1 MYADTCFE
9 ETSAYCGLQ
18 LAEMEANRDLSQV
31 IVHLD
36 MDAFF
41 ANVET
46 LHNPELAG
54 KPFAVVSPI
63 EDRFVPVTPIPIC
76 LGRAGNSDYCVV

>member
-1 MYADTCFE
+1 MQVFNVDLVSFLKFAKMDKE
-9 ETSAYCGLQ
+9 
-18 LAEMEANRDLSQV
+18 RDLSQT

-46 LHNPELAG
+46 LHNPDLTG
-54 KPFAVVSPI
+54 KPFVVVRDLLRQPSVSPTGVC
-63 EDRFVPVTPIPIC
+63 RLAWV
-76 LGRAGNSDYCVV
+76 